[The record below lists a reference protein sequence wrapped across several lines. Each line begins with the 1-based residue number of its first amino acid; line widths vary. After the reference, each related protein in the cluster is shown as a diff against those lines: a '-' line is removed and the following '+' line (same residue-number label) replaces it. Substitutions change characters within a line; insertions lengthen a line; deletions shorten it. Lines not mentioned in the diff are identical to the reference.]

1 MKRTMRTLLAGAAL
15 VVGLAACAGGPTEA
29 PKVAFSSAASVA
41 TPAAPAVP
49 SAEGS
54 SAEVSE
60 EPSAEVSEEPSAET
74 KIPTSF
80 KVGDTAKVGDW
91 EVTVTKVT
99 KPSNK
104 QVKAWNQFN
113 DSAKGQYVL
122 AEYTAKYVGSERT
135 ADVSFSLTWKFG
147 GSDSQVYD
155 QAFIVTSADDND
167 APTEARPGGKLKLDV
182 AFDVPAK
189 AIKGGVITVEGYDED
204 FNSTYADF
212 AF

>member
-1 MKRTMRTLLAGAAL
+1 MNRTMTALLAGAAL
-15 VVGLAACAGGPTEA
+15 VVGLAACGASPTEA
-29 PKVAFSSAASVA
+29 AKVSSSPEASVTA
-41 TPAAPAVP
+41 PAA
-49 SAEGS
+49 EE
-54 SAEVSE
+54 SAEVTQ
-60 EPSAEVSEEPSAET
+60 EPPAET
-74 KIPTSF
+74 TIPTSF

-99 KPSNK
+99 KPTDK

-122 AEYTAKYVGSERT
+122 AKYTAKYVGSERT
-135 ADVSFSLTWKFG
+135 ADVGSSLTWKFG

-155 QAFIVTSADDND
+155 QAFIVTSSDDED
-167 APTEARPGGKLKLDV
+167 APTEARPGGTLKLDV
-182 AFDVPAK
+182 AFDVPTK
-189 AIKGGVITVEGYDED
+189 AIKGGVITVEGYDAD